1 MKHQSLGGR
10 AADVVIVS
18 VAIFFCLGSALAH
31 FFSEPAA
38 TRLTV
43 HEAFDPSLASVTS
56 LDGAVRHVLAETK
69 AYDPKSLADGAD
81 EFVRQRFYHAYSFF
95 DPKQDWLAYL
105 AGFAWIDLRSPVLP
119 DDILKHPQ
127 AACSQQVIVYEAL
140 ARRLGLD
147 AASVRMDQHMAAAV
161 KIDGQW
167 QVYDADREI
176 SPRSYPLSRLIAAD
190 PKVLAIYASAGRAL
204 DLGAQAKVGQIHL
217 TDVNRNP
224 ALHASLFHR
233 VTHFF
238 SDYGWLLFIV
248 LAGLRLSIGRSARRP
263 APEPVLAG

>member
-1 MKHQSLGGR
+1 MKLGSLGGR
-10 AADVVIVS
+10 TVDVVV
-18 VAIFFCLGSALAH
+18 VGLAIFFCLGSTVAW
-31 FFSEPAA
+31 FSGEASP
-38 TRLTV
+38 TPVRV
-43 HEAFDPSLASVTS
+43 REAFDPSLGSVTS
-56 LDGAVRHVLAETK
+56 LDGAVRHVLARTK
-69 AYDPKSLADGAD
+69 AHDPRSLADGAD

-95 DPKQDWLAYL
+95 DLRQDWLAYL
-105 AGFAWIDLRSPVLP
+105 AGFAWIDLRSPVRP

-127 AACSQQVIVYEAL
+127 AACSQQVIVFEAL

-161 KIDGQW
+161 KIDGEW

-176 SPRSYPLSRLIAAD
+176 TPRSYPLSKLIAAD
-190 PKVLAIYASAGRAL
+190 PSVLATYGSAGRAL
-204 DLGAQAKVGQIHL
+204 DLGAQAKAGQIHL
-217 TDVNRNP
+217 TDVDRNP

-238 SDYGWLLFIV
+238 SDYGWLLFTV

-263 APEPVLAG
+263 DPRPVLAA